1 MKTTKKKENLLF
13 NNFIRAHETNVDYV
27 KRILH
32 SFVDNRLL
40 VDLVEIDKKSNKINK

>member
-1 MKTTKKKENLLF
+1 M
-13 NNFIRAHETNVDYV
+13 NVDCI

-40 VDLVEIDKKSNKINK
+40 VDLIEIDKKKKPTKSADNKN